1 MKRSFLGF
9 HGSGEFWQ
17 PFFWQERWAMPFL
30 LEMSSAAT
38 TALDDAWQWVAQRSV
53 SADSLNEHGDRFSEF
68 SSRQLNEQCSAA
80 VCAVGLAMYYV
91 AWHAYREELEA
102 GTMVDAE

>member
-1 MKRSFLGF
+1 
-9 HGSGEFWQ
+9 
-17 PFFWQERWAMPFL
+17 MPFL